1 MKRIF
6 SALIVLLV
14 AASLF
19 AGGGKDKKANILTVG
34 ATPEPHAEM
43 LKLVVDDLA
52 AQGITLK
59 VMEFT
64 DYVTPNEALE
74 SGQIDANFFQHLPYM
89 DSFNQERGYHL
100 VNAGG
105 IHIEPMA
112 LYSKKVKS
120 LAALANGATIA
131 IPNDPT
137 NEGRALL
144 LLQSAGLITLDPAAG
159 ITATPVN
166 IVENPKNLK
175 FTELEAATMP
185 RVLPDVDAAIING
198 NYAIPAGLIASV
210 DGLFVEGADS
220 PYVNIIAV
228 KDGNQNDDRIVALV
242 KALQSQ
248 EIIDFIASRYPNGE
262 VVKVF

>member
-1 MKRIF
+1 MKKIF
-6 SALIVLLV
+6 SILFVLLV

-19 AGGGKDKKANILTVG
+19 AGGGKDKATNVLTVG

-52 AQGITLK
+52 LQGITLR

-89 DSFNQERGYHL
+89 DSFNAERGYHL

-112 LYSKKVKS
+112 LYSKKLKS
-120 LAALANGATIA
+120 LSELKDATIA

-144 LLQSAGLITLDPAAG
+144 LLQSAGLIKLDPAAG
-159 ITATPVN
+159 ITATPIN
-166 IVENPKNLK
+166 IIENPNNLK

-185 RVLPDVDAAIING
+185 RILADVDAAVING
-198 NYAIPAGLIASV
+198 NYAIPAGLIASK
-210 DGLFVEGADS
+210 DGLFVEGSDS

-228 KDGNQNDDRIVALV
+228 KDGNQTDKKIIALV

-248 EIIDFIASRYPNGE
+248 KIIDFIASRYPNGE
-262 VVKVF
+262 VVKAF

>member
-1 MKRIF
+1 MKKIIGSF
-6 SALIVLLV
+6 AAFLLATALLV
-14 AASLF
+14 GCAR
-19 AGGGKDKKANILTVG
+19 KDENVLTVG

-52 AQGITLK
+52 EQGITLK
-59 VMEFT
+59 IMEFT

-89 DSFNQERGYHL
+89 DSFNKERNYNL
-100 VNAGG
+100 VSAGG

-112 LYSKKVKS
+112 LYSKKVDS
-120 LAALANGATIA
+120 LDQLQGGKVA

-144 LLQSAGLITLDPAAG
+144 LLQSAGLIELNPAAG
-159 ITATPVN
+159 IEATPLN
-166 IVENPKNLK
+166 ITANPRKFE

-185 RVLPDVDAAIING
+185 RILSDVDAAVING

-210 DGLFVEGADS
+210 DGLYVEGADS

-228 KDGNQNDDRIVALV
+228 KDGNQNNPAIVALV

-248 EIIDFIASRYPNGE
+248 EIKDFIAQRYPNGE
-262 VVKVF
+262 VVPVF

>member
-1 MKRIF
+1 MKKIF
-6 SALIVLLV
+6 STLFVLLV

-19 AGGGKDKKANILTVG
+19 AGGGKDKATNVLTVG

-52 AQGITLK
+52 LQGITLR

-89 DSFNQERGYHL
+89 DSFNAERGYHL

-112 LYSKKVKS
+112 LYSKKLKS
-120 LAALANGATIA
+120 LSELKDATIA

-144 LLQSAGLITLDPAAG
+144 LLQSAGLIKLDPAA
-159 ITATPVN
+159 
-166 IVENPKNLK
+166 
-175 FTELEAATMP
+175 
-185 RVLPDVDAAIING
+185 
-198 NYAIPAGLIASV
+198 
-210 DGLFVEGADS
+210 
-220 PYVNIIAV
+220 
-228 KDGNQNDDRIVALV
+228 
-242 KALQSQ
+242 
-248 EIIDFIASRYPNGE
+248 
-262 VVKVF
+262 

>member
-1 MKRIF
+1 MKKIV
-6 SALIVLLV
+6 SALTVLLV

-19 AGGGKDKKANILTVG
+19 AGGGKEKDTSVLTVG

-59 VMEFT
+59 VLEFT

-120 LAALANGATIA
+120 LDEIAAGSTIA

-137 NEGRALL
+137 NMTRAFLL
-144 LLQSAGLITLDPAAG
+144 LRDAGLIELFEGNWLDEALRK
-159 ITATPVN
+159 V
-166 IVENPKNLK
+166 LK
-175 FTELEAATMP
+175 GLE
-185 RVLPDVDAAIING
+185 D
-198 NYAIPAGLIASV
+198 
-210 DGLFVEGADS
+210 
-220 PYVNIIAV
+220 
-228 KDGNQNDDRIVALV
+228 
-242 KALQSQ
+242 
-248 EIIDFIASRYPNGE
+248 
-262 VVKVF
+262 

>member
-1 MKRIF
+1 MKKIF
-6 SALIVLLV
+6 SILFVLLV

-19 AGGGKDKKANILTVG
+19 AGGGKDKATNVLTVG

-52 AQGITLK
+52 LQGITLR

-89 DSFNQERGYHL
+89 DSFNAERGYHL

-112 LYSKKVKS
+112 LYSKKLKS
-120 LAALANGATIA
+120 LSGLKDATIA

-144 LLQSAGLITLDPAAG
+144 LLQSAGLIKLDPAAG
-159 ITATPVN
+159 ITATPIN
-166 IVENPKNLK
+166 IIENPNNLK

-185 RVLPDVDAAIING
+185 RILADVDAAVING
-198 NYAIPAGLIASV
+198 NYAIPAGLIASK
-210 DGLFVEGADS
+210 DGLFVEGSDS

-228 KDGNQNDDRIVALV
+228 KDGNQTDKKIVALV

-248 EIIDFIASRYPNGE
+248 KIIDFIASRYPNGE
-262 VVKVF
+262 VVKAF

>member
-1 MKRIF
+1 MLYILD
-6 SALIVLLV
+6 SLLIGC
-14 AASLF
+14 A
-19 AGGGKDKKANILTVG
+19 GKDENVLTVG

-52 AQGITLK
+52 EQGITLK
-59 VMEFT
+59 IMEFT

-89 DSFNQERGYHL
+89 DSFNKERNYNL
-100 VNAGG
+100 VSAGG

-112 LYSKKVKS
+112 LYSKKVDS
-120 LAALANGATIA
+120 LDQLQGGKVA

-144 LLQSAGLITLDPAAG
+144 LLQSAGLIELNPAAG
-159 ITATPVN
+159 IEATPLN
-166 IVENPKNLK
+166 ITANPRKFE

-185 RVLPDVDAAIING
+185 RILSDVDAAVING

-210 DGLFVEGADS
+210 DGLYVEGADS

-228 KDGNQNDDRIVALV
+228 KDGNQNNPAIVALV

-248 EIIDFIASRYPNGE
+248 EIKDFIAQRYPNGE
-262 VVKVF
+262 VVPVF